1 MWSAS
6 VVSTKNLREHVNVAN
21 SFSKIYHNQKNLADE
36 KIFSPLENIAFLHYL
51 LKNKII
57 FLKLIS
63 V

>member
-1 MWSAS
+1 MS
-6 VVSTKNLREHVNVAN
+6 VRPAISLREQVNVAN
-21 SFSKIYHNQKNLADE
+21 SFHKIFPNQNNLADE

>member
-1 MWSAS
+1 MS
-6 VVSTKNLREHVNVAN
+6 VRPVISLREQVNVAN
-21 SFSKIYHNQKNLADE
+21 SFYKIFRNQNNSADE
-36 KIFSPLENIAFLHYL
+36 KIFIPLENIAFLHYL